1 MEGRS
6 RNRKK
11 IKRAF
16 TQLGAISE
24 DHLLNSSLVEVD
36 SSWLC
41 GKKNTHRQGARRGES
56 DERGSVRLLVRTL
69 GRRKKKIY
77 IYIHTSLAAASAWPL
92 RMHKV
97 RSDNAPLKMSSSFCA
112 TPRIA
117 EQTHV

>member
-69 GRRKKKIY
+69 GRRKKKKYIY
-77 IYIHTSLAAASAWPL
+77 IYTPVWQL
-92 RMHKV
+92 RAHGRYGCTK
-97 RSDNAPLKMSSSFCA
+97 CG
-112 TPRIA
+112 RI
-117 EQTHV
+117 TRR

>member
-1 MEGRS
+1 MEERS

-69 GRRKKKIY
+69 GRRKKKNIY
-77 IYIHTSLAAASAWPL
+77 IYTHLSGSCERMAATDAQSA
-92 RMHKV
+92 V
-97 RSDNAPLKMSSSFCA
+97 G
-112 TPRIA
+112 
-117 EQTHV
+117 

>member
-41 GKKNTHRQGARRGES
+41 GKKTHRQGAGRGES
-56 DERGSVRLLVRTL
+56 DERG
-69 GRRKKKIY
+69 
-77 IYIHTSLAAASAWPL
+77 
-92 RMHKV
+92 
-97 RSDNAPLKMSSSFCA
+97 
-112 TPRIA
+112 
-117 EQTHV
+117 

>member
-41 GKKNTHRQGARRGES
+41 GKKKHTGKAQGGEKAMKGGPF
-56 DERGSVRLLVRTL
+56 D
-69 GRRKKKIY
+69 Y
-77 IYIHTSLAAASAWPL
+77 W
-92 RMHKV
+92 
-97 RSDNAPLKMSSSFCA
+97 
-112 TPRIA
+112 
-117 EQTHV
+117 

>member
-16 TQLGAISE
+16 TQLGAICE

-41 GKKNTHRQGARRGES
+41 GKKHTGKARGGEKAMKGVSSITGEDTRQTQE
-56 DERGSVRLLVRTL
+56 
-69 GRRKKKIY
+69 KKIY
-77 IYIHTSLAAASAWPL
+77 IYTHLSGSCERMAATDAQSA
-92 RMHKV
+92 V
-97 RSDNAPLKMSSSFCA
+97 G
-112 TPRIA
+112 
-117 EQTHV
+117 